1 MVKSCE
7 STGESSRTM
16 TNRSLLNCPRSGFAT
31 ITRLPSHPRQ
41 GSRRRGASW
50 TTIRALPH
58 GPHPRSSPLA
68 SGLLPKS
75 TKFVRCRSHTGI
87 RRPVRQSVRSVT
99 ANRSRRSFMAF
110 LITRRHFKQS
120 WIQGGSALE
129 VRGLGMS
136 RRNGAVCPVSMSG
149 GLLDTHWLCTRLNTG
164 RVNRN
169 EISADMA
176 EPTGCSEPRDC
187 V

>member
-75 TKFVRCRSHTGI
+75 AKFVRCRSHRYTPT
-87 RRPVRQSVRSVT
+87 RPAECPQC
-99 ANRSRRSFMAF
+99 
-110 LITRRHFKQS
+110 HCKQVAEILYGVPHHS
-120 WIQGGSALE
+120 EALQAELDSGRICLGGSWAWDESPQWRCLSCKHEWGLTGYALA
-129 VRGLGMS
+129 L
-136 RRNGAVCPVSMSG
+136 
-149 GLLDTHWLCTRLNTG
+149 H
-164 RVNRN
+164 
-169 EISADMA
+169 EI
-176 EPTGCSEPRDC
+176 EHREGQQK
-187 V
+187 